1 MNRIFGGPP
10 LLVLLKLAILSV
22 IVGGVLSFLGL
33 SPADIYDRAIATARS
48 LWNMGY
54 EAVDVVL
61 EYFLVGAMI
70 VVPIWLISRVVNA
83 RR

>member
-10 LLVLLKLAILSV
+10 LLVLLKLVILSV

-33 SPADIYDRAIATARS
+33 SPADIYDRAIAMARS

-54 EAVDVVL
+54 EAFDLVI
-61 EYFLVGAMI
+61 EYLLVGAMI
-70 VVPIWLISRVVNA
+70 VVPIWLISRVLNA